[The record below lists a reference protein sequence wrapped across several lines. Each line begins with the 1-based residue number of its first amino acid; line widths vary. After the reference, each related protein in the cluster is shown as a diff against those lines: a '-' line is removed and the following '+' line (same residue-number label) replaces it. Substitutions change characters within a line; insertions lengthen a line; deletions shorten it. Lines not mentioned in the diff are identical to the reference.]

1 MSEPTPQDYL
11 RIAAIAAAL
20 CVVALVAAFAGLG
33 LTAFIVLAVVVGP
46 ISFYANQ
53 LLARRTRRR
62 PRHPSQHRFET

>member
-1 MSEPTPQDYL
+1 MTDPTAHDYL
-11 RIAAIAAAL
+11 RISAIAAAL
-20 CVVALVAAFAGLG
+20 CIVALVAAFAGAG
-33 LTAFIVLAVVVGP
+33 LAAFVVLAVVVGP